1 MKISNLTQNYK
12 LWFAISGLIILA
24 GLVMMLTGGF
34 NEGID
39 FTGGTMIQVD
49 LGRTISVSDI
59 QEAIEG
65 FDLNAEVVHAG
76 EERNEVIIKTGL
88 SLNNDER
95 MAVVDALSATFGEAT
110 TEFRGASQFS
120 PNIGSE
126 IRGRALLSVFFA
138 SLMML
143 IYISI
148 RFEPIFGLSAVIA
161 LIHDVLI
168 LLSIY
173 AIFGLTINQSFIAAI
188 LTVVGYSIND
198 TIVVFDRVREN
209 VGREKNKSHFEIANL
224 SISQTITRTLNTSIT
239 TLLVIGALFVFGTST
254 IREFAFP
261 LLAGVLV
268 GTYSSIFI
276 ANPVWAILRSKIKE
290 KGAYASK

>member
-1 MKISNLTQNYK
+1 MKIINITEKYK
-12 LWFAISGLIILA
+12 LWFAISALIILL
-24 GLVMMLTGGF
+24 GVVMIFVRGF

-59 QEAIEG
+59 QDAIDE
-65 FDLNAEVVHAG
+65 FDLNAEIVHAG

-95 MAVVDALSATFGEAT
+95 MAIVQALKTSFGEET
-110 TEFRGASQFS
+110 TEFRGANQFS
-120 PNIGSE
+120 PNIGAE
-126 IRGRALLSVFFA
+126 IRGRALLSVAFA
-138 SLMML
+138 SLLML
-143 IYISI
+143 LYISI
-148 RFEPIFGLSAVIA
+148 RFEPIFGVSAVIA
-161 LIHDVLI
+161 LVHDVMI

-224 SISQTITRTLNTSIT
+224 SISQTIVRTLNTSLT
-239 TLLVIGALFVFGTST
+239 TLLVIGALFIFGTST

-276 ANPVWAILRSKIKE
+276 ANPVWALLRTHIKQ
-290 KGAYASK
+290 KGAYGAK